1 MLKITLYIRAF
12 KIHNMKKHNLLSFI
26 LLGTLLSNCG
36 DTKNRENTIFNF
48 DSSKISAQYQPQET
62 LDLNIL
68 NPKSKQVDSIV
79 YYVNDAKVK
88 TVKGLEKLSF
98 ELKDQKLG
106 YQNIKALVYFE
117 GENAE
122 TTTRIEVV
130 SNITPKLLKY
140 EIVNTYPHDIK
151 AYTQGLEFYRDT
163 LYEGTGNGTGPTGNK
178 GVSSLRKTNY
188 KTGEVYKKV
197 ELADKYFGE
206 GITILNNKIYQLT
219 WQSNEG
225 YVYNADTFKKEKT
238 FTYFKPIEGWGLTND
253 GKNLYQS
260 DGTEKIW
267 KLDPETL
274 KEVDY
279 INVYSGSSKIKSV
292 NELEWINGKI
302 FGNIYLKDA
311 IAVINPENG
320 AVEGI
325 INLVD
330 LKKKVTQLPDTDV
343 LNGIAYNPK
352 TKTIFVT
359 GKNWD
364 KMFEIKVSE

>member
-1 MLKITLYIRAF
+1 
-12 KIHNMKKHNLLSFI
+12 MKNYNFLSVI
-26 LLGTLLSNCG
+26 LLGITLASCNE
-36 DTKNRENTIFNF
+36 TKKGENTLFSF
-48 DSSKISAQYQPQET
+48 DNSKFKEQYQPQEAI
-62 LDLNIL
+62 DLGIL
-68 NPKSKQVDSIV
+68 NSNSKTIDSII
-79 YYVNDAKVK
+79 YYVNDKK
-88 TVKGLEKLSF
+88 IGSKKGVDKLTF

-106 YQNIKALVYFE
+106 YQNLKALVYYE
-117 GENAE
+117 GENSEATARVE
-122 TTTRIEVV
+122 LV
-130 SNITPKLLKY
+130 SDIQPKLLKY
-140 EIVNTYPHDIK
+140 TIVNTYPHDIQ

-163 LYEGTGNGTGPTGNK
+163 LYEGTGNGSGNSTGIK

-197 ELADKYFGE
+197 ELADNYFGE

-219 WQSNEG
+219 WQNNEG

-253 GKNLYQS
+253 GKYLYQS

-267 KLDPETL
+267 IIDPTTF

-279 INVYSGSSKIKSV
+279 LNVYSFETKIKAV
-292 NELEWINGKI
+292 NELEWIDGKI
-302 FGNIYLKDA
+302 YGNVYQKDA
-311 IAVINPENG
+311 IAVINPKNG
-320 AVEGI
+320 AVEAI

-330 LKKKVTQLPDTDV
+330 LKKKITQLPDTDV